1 MKTRSEPDR
10 RATDAV
16 AISERARQQIGS
28 QASQS
33 KARLKGP
40 AFFEFPEG
48 FSDGPAIHPNGIN
61 IATVRWRGIE

>member
-10 RATDAV
+10 RAADAV
-16 AISERARQQIGS
+16 AISENAKKQIGS

-33 KARLKGP
+33 TAKLKGP

-48 FSDGPAIHPNGIN
+48 FSEGVQISTGVNVP
-61 IATVRWRGIE
+61 TVHWKL

>member
-10 RATDAV
+10 RAADAV
-16 AISERARQQIGS
+16 AISENAKKQIGS

-33 KARLKGP
+33 TAKLKGP

-48 FSDGPAIHPNGIN
+48 FSEGPPVIDSNGVN
-61 IATVRWRGIE
+61 LPTVHWKL